1 MSLSK
6 ECGQVSSTSSG
17 FPVVLPANG
26 SDLDDSD
33 LGRFNRKYLQDAT
46 DKVDSLFAELAGL
59 ERQQALK
66 LIELEIAMAAQVEA
80 QSNMPDFPDLSAVT
94 LWNAV
99 NLDLELELDVN
110 PQPPANIQNVTT
122 FAAWSTTPTAIAAS
136 AAVLAAASTRRPTIL
151 VPRAPRPVPGLLPVK
166 PAMKSSTRPAG
177 RKPSKGDTPTTS
189 ADSALLNT
197 TT

>member
-6 ECGQVSSTSSG
+6 EWDQVSSTSSG
-17 FPVVLPANG
+17 SPVVLPANG

-33 LGRFNRKYLQDAT
+33 LGRFARKYLRDAT

-99 NLDLELELDVN
+99 NLDLDLDLDLS
-110 PQPPANIQNVTT
+110 PQPPATTQNVT
-122 FAAWSTTPTAIAAS
+122 AAAAS
-136 AAVLAAASTRRPTIL
+136 ASTTAATSTRRPTIL
-151 VPRAPRPVPGLLPVK
+151 VPRATRPVK
-166 PAMKSSTRPAG
+166 PGKKSFTRPAG
-177 RKPSKGDTPTTS
+177 RKPSKRAAPPTTAEDDLPAS
-189 ADSALLNT
+189 TST
-197 TT
+197 

>member
-6 ECGQVSSTSSG
+6 EWGQVSSTTSI
-17 FPVVLPANG
+17 G
-26 SDLDDSD
+26 SDPGDSD
-33 LGRFNRKYLQDAT
+33 LVVFAKSCLRDANEA
-46 DKVDSLFAELAGL
+46 VDNIFIELAGL
-59 ERQQALK
+59 ERLTEVK
-66 LIELEIAMAAQVEA
+66 MIELDLALAAQVQA
-80 QSNMPDFPDLSAVT
+80 HTNMPNIPALSAVN
-94 LWNAV
+94 LWNAM

-110 PQPPANIQNVTT
+110 PQPPANVQTVTT

-177 RKPSKGDTPTTS
+177 RKPSKGDTPTTT